1 MLSVPHPRLLGTHT
15 ELAAGGILQQTPVA
29 LQLSA
34 ECFLSALK
42 QDRAK
47 VPWSSR
53 PWEQPPAIGDESWG
67 INIPAC
73 SSLLP
78 EAPVGLSLNCPQ

>member
-1 MLSVPHPRLLGTHT
+1 MLSVPCPRPLGTHT
-15 ELAAGGILQQTPVA
+15 EQTPVA

-34 ECFLSALK
+34 DRFLSAHK
-42 QDRAK
+42 QDRAE

-53 PWEQPPAIGDESWG
+53 PWEQPPAIDDETWG

-78 EAPVGLSLNCPQ
+78 EVPVGLSLNSPQ